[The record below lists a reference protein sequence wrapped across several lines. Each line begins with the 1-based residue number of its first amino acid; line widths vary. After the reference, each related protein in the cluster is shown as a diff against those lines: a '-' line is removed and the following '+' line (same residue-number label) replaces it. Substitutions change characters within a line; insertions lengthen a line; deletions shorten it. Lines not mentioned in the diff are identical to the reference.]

1 MNVFFVCTGNAC
13 RSPLA
18 ACILKK
24 KLEDR
29 GIEAS
34 VASAGTLDWG
44 RNPRDE
50 FYVKLS
56 KEKGYTFAP
65 ITVDTPPVQHG
76 INN

>member
-34 VASAGTLDWG
+34 VASAGTLDG
-44 RNPRDE
+44 DVILEMNSMSNS
-50 FYVKLS
+50 VKKKAIPWMVNQGS
-56 KEKGYTFAP
+56 
-65 ITVDTPPVQHG
+65 
-76 INN
+76 